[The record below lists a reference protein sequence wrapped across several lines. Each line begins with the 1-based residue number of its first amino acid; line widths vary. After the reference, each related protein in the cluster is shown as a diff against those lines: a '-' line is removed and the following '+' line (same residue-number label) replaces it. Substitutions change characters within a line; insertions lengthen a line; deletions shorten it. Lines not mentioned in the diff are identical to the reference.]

1 MLGCALPESTSAT
14 GQRNAIWKELPPHN
28 EEGQIE
34 LDVDRSFVNY
44 PKGMY
49 EGNMQPTS

>member
-1 MLGCALPESTSAT
+1 MLGCALPKSTIPT
-14 GQRNAIWKELPPHN
+14 GQQGGSWRELPPHN

-44 PKGMY
+44 PKGKC
-49 EGNMQPTS
+49 GTIMQLSS